1 MERRQFEAILPPL
14 ETLQIK
20 HGTDEWH
27 AFRNNGI
34 GGSDAAAVLGISPF
48 MSNGE
53 LYMIKTGQ
61 QKPKDLSG
69 NPAVDFGN
77 KAEKHIA
84 SLFALDYAEHFDVS
98 VNKNVVY
105 RRGFAFCSLDGELLD
120 RSSHER
126 GILEVKTAYVKREK
140 ENMWE
145 GKMPNHYFIQVLHN
159 MMVYGAS
166 FGILVARIKFSY
178 SKDIVTRS
186 YFVEAQEHQEDMMLL
201 FNLEKEFWEH
211 VQNRTLPAEIMKG
224 I

>member
-1 MERRQFEAILPPL
+1 MEMRQFMAMFPQM

-20 HGTDEWH
+20 HGTAEWH
-27 AFRNNGI
+27 AFRRKGI

-61 QKPKDLSG
+61 QKQKDLSG

-84 SLFALDYAEHFDVS
+84 ALFALDYADLFGVS

-105 RRGFAFCSLDGELLD
+105 RRGFAFCSLDGELVD
-120 RSSHER
+120 SSSNER

-145 GKMPNHYFIQVLHN
+145 GKIPNHYFVQVLHN

-178 SKDIVTRS
+178 SNDIVTKS
-186 YFVEAQEHQEDMMLL
+186 YFVEAQEHQEDMMHL
-201 FNLEKEFWEH
+201 FMKEQEFWEH
-211 VQNRTLPAEIMKG
+211 IQNRTLPAEIMKG